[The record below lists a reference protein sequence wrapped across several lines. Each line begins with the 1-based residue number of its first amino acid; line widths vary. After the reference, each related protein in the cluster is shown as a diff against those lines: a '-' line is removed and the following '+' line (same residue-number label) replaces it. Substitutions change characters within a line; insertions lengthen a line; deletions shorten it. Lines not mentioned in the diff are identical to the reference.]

1 MEFFLAYLV
10 PILTS
15 TVYMAT
21 PLIFASIG
29 GAFSVRGGV
38 MALGLE
44 SMMMCGAFCAVLGSY
59 YTSSWVFGLLCG
71 ILGGMLIAL
80 FHAILSVRYRMNQ
93 VISGIG
99 LNLLATAATT
109 LLMQVIWKNKGT
121 SELVAS
127 IDKTIGGPI
136 PIISGQSFNFFV
148 MVAVAVI
155 SWIVLFRTR
164 YGLRLRMVGEQPK
177 AASAVGLKVHRA
189 EILRR
194 ADLRR
199 VGRLRRRFPVPGPAE
214 HVCPGHDRRAWVY
227 CRGHRHSGPVQSRPH
242 RSLCPA
248 VRLLRCSANLSAGP
262 GRFCPAHSDAALS
275 DDPHRTGC
283 GREAYSASCRCG
295 QA

>member
-59 YTSSWVFGLLCG
+59 YTGSWVFGLLCG

-109 LLMQVIWKNKGT
+109 LLM
-121 SELVAS
+121 
-127 IDKTIGGPI
+127 
-136 PIISGQSFNFFV
+136 
-148 MVAVAVI
+148 
-155 SWIVLFRTR
+155 
-164 YGLRLRMVGEQPK
+164 
-177 AASAVGLKVHRA
+177 
-189 EILRR
+189 
-194 ADLRR
+194 
-199 VGRLRRRFPVPGPAE
+199 
-214 HVCPGHDRRAWVY
+214 
-227 CRGHRHSGPVQSRPH
+227 
-242 RSLCPA
+242 
-248 VRLLRCSANLSAGP
+248 
-262 GRFCPAHSDAALS
+262 
-275 DDPHRTGC
+275 
-283 GREAYSASCRCG
+283 
-295 QA
+295 